1 MAANNESSEAPKAN
15 TFSEQEKIQE
25 FIRELALAFRR
36 ITGRTIENNIE
47 GLPVDA
53 GKVDDTGLDTSNS
66 EEVNNNSV
74 EKAE

>member
-15 TFSEQEKIQE
+15 SLSEQEKIQE

>member
-1 MAANNESSEAPKAN
+1 MAANNQISETPKAN
-15 TFSEQEKIQE
+15 NLSEQEKIQE

-36 ITGRTIENNIE
+36 ITGRTNENDIE

-53 GKVDDTGLDTSNS
+53 GKVDDTDLDTSDSKGVNDNS
-66 EEVNNNSV
+66 A

>member
-1 MAANNESSEAPKAN
+1 MAASNQTSETPKAN
-15 TFSEQEKIQE
+15 NLSEQEKIQE

-36 ITGRTIENNIE
+36 ITGRTIENDIE

-53 GKVDDTGLDTSNS
+53 GKVDDTDLDTSDS
-66 EEVNNNSV
+66 KEVNDNSA

>member
-1 MAANNESSEAPKAN
+1 MAASNQTSETPKAN
-15 TFSEQEKIQE
+15 NLSEQEKIQE

-53 GKVDDTGLDTSNS
+53 GKVDDTDFDSSDS
-66 EEVNNNSV
+66 EEVNNNSA

>member
-1 MAANNESSEAPKAN
+1 MTANNESSEAPKAN
-15 TFSEQEKIQE
+15 NLSEQEKIQE

-36 ITGRTIENNIE
+36 ITGRTIENNIK

-53 GKVDDTGLDTSNS
+53 GKVDDTDFDSPDS
-66 EEVNNNSV
+66 EEVNNNSA

>member
-1 MAANNESSEAPKAN
+1 MAANNQTSEIPKAN
-15 TFSEQEKIQE
+15 NLSEQEKIME
-25 FIRELALAFRR
+25 FIRQLALSFRR

-53 GKVDDTGLDTSNS
+53 GKVDDTDFDSSDS
-66 EEVNNNSV
+66 EEVNNNST

>member
-15 TFSEQEKIQE
+15 NLSEQEKIQE

-36 ITGRTIENNIE
+36 ITGRTIENDIE
-47 GLPVDA
+47 DLPVDA
-53 GKVDDTGLDTSNS
+53 GNVDDKDLDASDP
-66 EEVNNNSV
+66 EDANNNSA

>member
-15 TFSEQEKIQE
+15 NLSEQEKIQE

-36 ITGRTIENNIE
+36 ITGRIIENGIE

-53 GKVDDTGLDTSNS
+53 GKVGDKDLDISDS
-66 EEVNNNSV
+66 EDANNNSS

>member
-1 MAANNESSEAPKAN
+1 MAANNQTSETPKAN
-15 TFSEQEKIQE
+15 NLSEQEKIQE
-25 FIRELALAFRR
+25 FIRQLALAFRR

-53 GKVDDTGLDTSNS
+53 GKVDDT
-66 EEVNNNSV
+66 EEINNNSA

>member
-1 MAANNESSEAPKAN
+1 MAANNQTSETPKAN
-15 TFSEQEKIQE
+15 NLSEQEKIQE

-36 ITGRTIENNIE
+36 ITGRTIENDIE

-53 GKVDDTGLDTSNS
+53 GEVDNTDLDTSDS
-66 EEVNNNSV
+66 EEVNDNSA

>member
-15 TFSEQEKIQE
+15 NLSEQEKIQE

-36 ITGRTIENNIE
+36 ITGRTIENDIE

-53 GKVDDTGLDTSNS
+53 GKVADKDLDASDS
-66 EEVNNNSV
+66 EDANNNSS